1 MKYFGEEADRLQMML
16 NFPVNQRLFYAL
28 ATADIKPLAQAIR
41 ETLENIPR
49 DAQWVQFLRSH
60 DELDLGRL
68 TEAQRERV
76 FDAFAPEPSMQL
88 YHRGIRRRLAPMLGN
103 DRRRMEL
110 AFSLLLSLPGTPMLQ
125 YGDEIGMGEDLS
137 LKEREATRT
146 PMQWTDEP
154 HGGFTRAKRMAMPV
168 IDDAIFGFRK
178 VNVNAQRRDPNSFMN
193 WTARVIRV
201 RKECTELAWGDC
213 EVLESDAPP
222 VLVLSYPFRG
232 AFMVTLHNFSDTTQT
247 MRLRLKEPG
256 GRRLVDLIGEEHSCV
271 DGRGTHEIALDG
283 YGYRWYRIGAVD
295 ET

>member
-49 DAQWVQFLRSH
+49 GAQWVQFLRSH

-137 LKEREATRT
+137 LKNARRRERQCSGPMSRT
-146 PMQWTDEP
+146 AASP
-154 HGGFTRAKRMAMPV
+154 GRKRPGCPSLTTKFSA
-168 IDDAIFGFRK
+168 
-178 VNVNAQRRDPNSFMN
+178 S
-193 WTARVIRV
+193 ARS
-201 RKECTELAWGDC
+201 T
-213 EVLESDAPP
+213 
-222 VLVLSYPFRG
+222 
-232 AFMVTLHNFSDTTQT
+232 
-247 MRLRLKEPG
+247 
-256 GRRLVDLIGEEHSCV
+256 
-271 DGRGTHEIALDG
+271 
-283 YGYRWYRIGAVD
+283 
-295 ET
+295 